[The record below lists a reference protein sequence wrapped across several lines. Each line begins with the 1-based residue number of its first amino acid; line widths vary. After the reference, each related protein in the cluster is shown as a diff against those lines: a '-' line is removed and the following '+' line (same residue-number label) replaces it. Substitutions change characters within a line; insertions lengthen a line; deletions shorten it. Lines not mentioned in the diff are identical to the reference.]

1 MLKVAI
7 ADDNKELV
15 LMISEFLKSQNKFE
29 VVDTFNSGKELLDF
43 LKTNTC
49 DLLLLDI
56 FMPEVDGI
64 NVLECLKNQDEYNRP
79 KNIIMLSAFNNDKLI
94 QDVSNLGADYFII
107 KPIKFNEL
115 LSAINRVTDTQEF
128 KPGKDITE
136 VVNIDQEITEML
148 HEIGVPAH
156 IKGYMY
162 LREAIFDIYNDIS
175 LLGSITKKLYPL
187 IASKFETTPSRV
199 ERAIRHSIEVAWQRA
214 SSSSIESIF
223 SNTLNLEKTKPTN
236 SEFIAMI
243 ADQLRLKHGVS
254 NN

>member
-1 MLKVAI
+1 
-7 ADDNKELV
+7 
-15 LMISEFLKSQNKFE
+15 
-29 VVDTFNSGKELLDF
+29 
-43 LKTNTC
+43 
-49 DLLLLDI
+49 
-56 FMPEVDGI
+56 
-64 NVLECLKNQDEYNRP
+64 
-79 KNIIMLSAFNNDKLI
+79 MLSAFNNDKLI